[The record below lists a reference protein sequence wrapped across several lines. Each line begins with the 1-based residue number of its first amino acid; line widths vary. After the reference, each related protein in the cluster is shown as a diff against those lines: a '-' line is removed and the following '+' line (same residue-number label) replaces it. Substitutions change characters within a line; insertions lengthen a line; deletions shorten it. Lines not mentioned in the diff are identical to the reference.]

1 MCMKLMDILIE
12 TVLQQNEIATKF
24 KEPYGHGANHKIYQ
38 TNDPTKLIKVGNKT
52 LVDAWYDLFKSNPNI
67 FAKVYKRGKTKIWD
81 NRRDEFYFGDYV
93 MIEKL
98 NVRAFKSLWFYF
110 EKASDRYQESMGREV
125 NDSLQ
130 YYITRIE
137 DNMEFIRGMAKSMEE
152 DVTLHNRFV
161 EFVNLLLDIYELKP
175 AADVHVDQFGIDEQ
189 GKIKCLDI

>member
-1 MCMKLMDILIE
+1 MKLLDILIE
-12 TVLQQNEIATKF
+12 VALQQNELSTKY
-24 KEPYGHGANHKIYQ
+24 KEIYNHGANHKIYQ
-38 TNDPTKLIKVGNKT
+38 TNDPTKLIKVGDRL
-52 LVDAWYDLFKSNPNI
+52 LVDSWYDLFKANPNI

-81 NRRDEFYFGDYV
+81 NKREEFYIGDYV

-98 NVRAFKSLWFYF
+98 NARAFKSLWYYF
-110 EKASDRYQESMGREV
+110 EKTFDRYQESLGRSDYD
-125 NDSLQ
+125 NFQ

-137 DNMEFIRGMAKSMEE
+137 DNMEFIRGMAKSMEH

-175 AADVHVDQFGIDEQ
+175 AADVHVDQFGIDGE